1 MNKKIFLC
9 AIANISS
16 GSCNEDCAFCTQA
29 VRYKAD
35 IARYHHKPVDAIVE
49 EARAAKANGAH
60 GVCLVTAGKG
70 LDEKK
75 LAFVIAACRAVK
87 SEVSDLLLIACN
99 GTATLDQLKTLKAA
113 GIDAYNHNLET
124 SREYYPKIC
133 TTHGWDERMETCRAV
148 KEAGLAL
155 ITGGIFGM
163 GESDDDRI
171 ALLETIAALEPMSV
185 PLNFFHP
192 HKALPLQNNLQSV
205 DEALD
210 LITLARK
217 ILPPNSRIMIAG
229 GREVTFKAR
238 QSEIFA
244 AGADAIV
251 IGNYLT
257 TSGEDP
263 KKDLQMIQDAGF
275 HIAGPEDCR
284 E

>member
-1 MNKKIFLC
+1 
-9 AIANISS
+9 
-16 GSCNEDCAFCTQA
+16 
-29 VRYKAD
+29 
-35 IARYHHKPVDAIVE
+35 
-49 EARAAKANGAH
+49 
-60 GVCLVTAGKG
+60 
-70 LDEKK
+70 
-75 LAFVIAACRAVK
+75 
-87 SEVSDLLLIACN
+87 
-99 GTATLDQLKTLKAA
+99 
-113 GIDAYNHNLET
+113 
-124 SREYYPKIC
+124 
-133 TTHGWDERMETCRAV
+133 
-148 KEAGLAL
+148 
-155 ITGGIFGM
+155 M